1 MTTRQ
6 AAQSG
11 ALRTII
17 IGAGMAGL
25 LAGIR
30 LKQRGESEF
39 TIYEK
44 GDCVG
49 GTWRENTYPGLTCD
63 VPAHAYTYSFAYN
76 PDWSAFMAPGPEIR
90 EYFEAMANR
99 FGVME
104 HIRFDE
110 EVESCAWQD
119 GKWQVRTSKG
129 REDAANMIVAATG
142 VLHVPNYPDIA
153 GIGDF
158 AGACFHSARWDHAVP
173 LDGKRIGVIG
183 TGSTGVQIVSALADR
198 AAQLTHFQRTAQWIM
213 ARPGVTYSE
222 QDKAAFRADPALIE
236 AVRNNPEGAAN
247 RERFLRAVIDPS
259 SPAHAEL
266 EALLTAQLEQRVAD
280 PVLREKLRPT
290 YRAACKR
297 LIFANDYYDAVQKP
311 NVTVETGKIARVG
324 AEGVRLEDGSL
335 IALDVLV
342 LATGFQA
349 DQFVRPMRI
358 TGLGGA
364 DLEELWAD
372 VPRAYFAVTV
382 PNFPNLVLLNGPAGP
397 VGNFSLIDVA
407 EAQWAY
413 FDKLME
419 PVRRGECAGL
429 APTMAALD
437 SYDARRREAAAKT
450 IWASGCQSWYIGGD
464 GLPQVWSWPMEYF
477 WEVMAQLISA
487 TTSGLASPNPPE
499 RAALAGQAC
508 GAVQQRL

>member
-1 MTTRQ
+1 MTESNN
-6 AAQSG
+6 AA
-11 ALRTII
+11 ARPLRTII

-30 LKQRGESEF
+30 LKERGDSNF

-76 PDWSAFMAPGPEIR
+76 PDWSQFMAPGPEIR

-99 FGVME
+99 YGVME
-104 HIRFDE
+104 HIRFNE
-110 EVESCAWQD
+110 EVTSAEWRGD
-119 GKWQVRTSKG
+119 RWHVRTSTD
-129 REDAANMIVAATG
+129 REDEGNMLVAATG
-142 VLHVPNYPDIA
+142 VLHHPSYPDIE
-153 GIGDF
+153 GLDSF
-158 AGACFHSARWDHAVP
+158 AGACFHSARWDHSVP

-198 AAQLTHFQRTAQWIM
+198 AAHLTHFQRTAQWIM
-213 ARPGVTYSE
+213 SRPGPVYTE
-222 QDKAAFRADPALIE
+222 DDKRAFRENPALIE

-247 RERFLRAVIDPS
+247 RERFLRAVIDPT

-266 EALLTAQLEQRVAD
+266 EALLTKNLEDSVKD
-280 PVLREKLRPT
+280 PVLREKLRPN

-311 NVTVETGKIARVG
+311 NVEVETRKIARV
-324 AEGVRLEDGSL
+324 EPQGVRLEDGTL
-335 IALDVLV
+335 IELDVLV
-342 LATGFQA
+342 LATGFRA
-349 DQFVRPMRI
+349 DQFVRPMKIR
-358 TGLGGA
+358 GVGGA
-364 DLEELWAD
+364 DLEQLWAE

-382 PNFPNLVLLNGPAGP
+382 PNFPNMVLLNGPAGP

-407 EAQWAY
+407 EAQWDY

-437 SYDARRREAAAKT
+437 AYDERRRKAAAGT
-450 IWASGCQSWYIGGD
+450 IWASGCKSWYIGGD
-464 GLPQVWSWPMEYF
+464 GLPQVWSWPMDYF
-477 WEVMAQLISA
+477 WEVMARPDFA
-487 TTSGLASPNPPE
+487 DYE
-499 RAALAGQAC
+499 RIGEKQDA
-508 GAVQQRL
+508 